1 MPWDWAHGRGDHTTK
16 TTNDNLTIIAT
27 TAKAKCTYIL
37 ELFQV
42 PFDKLFLEHQ

>member
-16 TTNDNLTIIAT
+16 TTNDNLTIIGT

-37 ELFQV
+37 ELLNPSGFNRSV
-42 PFDKLFLEHQ
+42 KN